1 MIALI
6 IATIAVAS
14 FSLLLRLFQQF
25 GVDSFKAILI
35 NYAVAFVWGYFLS
48 MHSGFVNPFH
58 EKWFWM
64 TLVLGLIFIR
74 GMVLLDFSTKKIGV
88 AISTVCSRA
97 SMVLTIIFCY
107 LAIPGSERP
116 RWLAIILALL
126 ALVLIICTDMR
137 SVVHGSGKKWHVVVL
152 AFVVFLIFG
161 VSNSLLKWVQ
171 YVIDETYGAQGEDVV
186 NQMNACAMSIV
197 FITALLIGI
206 GTEIYK
212 RIRSGQENTERKRM
226 TWREVLGGFVLGSA
240 NFFGT
245 YLLVVAMKDID
256 SSVLFP
262 IHNAGIVAL
271 GAIVAWIAFGEKL
284 SKTQIFGIIVSIV
297 AIAWLCV

>member
-6 IATIAVAS
+6 VATVAIAS
-14 FSLLLRLFQQF
+14 FSLLFRLFQQL
-25 GVDSFKAILI
+25 GVDGFKAILV
-35 NYAVAFVWGYFLS
+35 NYVVAFLWGYLLS
-48 MHSGFVNPFH
+48 MENGFVNPFH
-58 EKWFWM
+58 EKWLWM
-64 TLVLGLIFIR
+64 TILLGLIFIR

-88 AISTVCSRA
+88 AISTVCSRS

-107 LAIPGSERP
+107 LVIPGSERP
-116 RWLAIILALL
+116 RWLAIILAVL
-126 ALVLIICTDMR
+126 ALVLIVCTDMR

-212 RIRSGQENTERKRM
+212 KIRSGQENTERKRM